1 MPRIANIQAM
11 RGIAALAVTFF
22 HIAGTQRK
30 EGFDTWIFFPFINW
44 GSWGVD
50 LFFIISGYVMA
61 VSLSQNS
68 QSSTQFFLKRFI
80 RIYPLYFSLTILFC
94 LISIISPK
102 LFSTFS
108 LESDWL
114 IASLTMTSGL
124 LGFGEPILG
133 QGWTLEFEALFYI
146 LIAVVIFL
154 RQSKRLELLISLLL
168 LGLCL
173 FGVNTIILE
182 FSFGM
187 LVAKFKREVQKLRR
201 YRLLVIWL
209 GISML
214 LMQISYE
221 IETLPRFASFGIPC
235 LMVFIGFILIAP
247 TKNRALLYIGEIS
260 YSIYLIQFFI
270 IPACFKFIK
279 ENSQSEIIADTRGII
294 AVALI
299 VGASHITNKYVE
311 VQSATLLKKAFKIN

>member
-1 MPRIANIQAM
+1 MSKIANIQVM

-68 QSSTQFFLKRFI
+68 QSSTRFLLKRFI

-94 LISIISPK
+94 LISIITPK
-102 LFSTFS
+102 LFTTFP
-108 LESDWL
+108 LESDWF

-154 RQSKRLELLISLLL
+154 KQSKRLELLTSLLL

-187 LVAKFKREVQKLRR
+187 LVAKFKREVQKLHR
-201 YRLLVIWL
+201 YRLLIIWF
-209 GISML
+209 GISFL

-221 IETLPRFASFGIPC
+221 TETLPRIVSFGIPC
-235 LMVFIGFILIAP
+235 LLVFFGFILVAP
-247 TKNRALLYIGEIS
+247 TKNTLLLYLGEIS

-270 IPACFKFIK
+270 IPACFKFFK
-279 ENSQSEIIADTRGII
+279 ESSQSEIIGDVRGVFAIVMII
-294 AVALI
+294 
-299 VGASHITNKYVE
+299 GFSHITHKLIE
-311 VQSATLLKKAFKIN
+311 IRCAIFLKRSFKLN

>member
-1 MPRIANIQAM
+1 MSKIANIQVM

-68 QSSTQFFLKRFI
+68 QSSTRFLLKRFI
-80 RIYPLYFSLTILFC
+80 RIYPLYFSLTVLFC
-94 LISIISPK
+94 LISIITPK
-102 LFSTFS
+102 LFTTFS
-108 LESDWL
+108 LEPDWL
-114 IASLTMTSGL
+114 IASLTMTSGF

-133 QGWTLEFEALFYI
+133 QGWTLEFEVLFYI
-146 LIAVVIFL
+146 LIAVVIFF
-154 RQSKRLELLISLLL
+154 RQSKRLELLTSLLL

-173 FGVNTIILE
+173 IGVNTIILE

-187 LVAKFKREVQKLRR
+187 LIAQFKREVQKLYP
-201 YRLLVIWL
+201 YRLLIIWL
-209 GISML
+209 GILSL

-221 IETLPRFASFGIPC
+221 IETVPRIVSFGIPC
-235 LMVFIGFILIAP
+235 FLVFVGFTLAAP
-247 TKNRALLYIGEIS
+247 SKNIIFLYLGEIS
-260 YSIYLIQFFI
+260 YSIYLIQFFV
-270 IPACFKFIK
+270 IPACFKFL
-279 ENSQSEIIADTRGII
+279 NASSRSEIIGDVRGVFAILLII
-294 AVALI
+294 
-299 VGASHITNKYVE
+299 GFSHITHKLIE
-311 VQSATLLKKAFKIN
+311 IRCAIFLKSAFKLN